1 MSFSSRGKQV
11 SSFFNKRSSVKARF
25 ELPDRLKGGR
35 IEKYT
40 NYWKGVMTDYSVAMK
55 ELGQSCR
62 EKPMKTAMVGTTIL
76 SAWYANRHNPDEES
90 FRNMM
95 AEINNEITLVPE
107 LTRNK
112 QSTKHQLDI
121 VRAHNAGL
129 LRHWNL
135 GLFSILWKDNYS
147 TDFSHFK
154 SKCKYLT
161 VGYTD
166 ILFHERERIV
176 DIGFL
181 DCWWYTKKAMLD
193 HDICPEEWN
202 ENGTPRNSHEQLKPM
217 W

>member
-1 MSFSSRGKQV
+1 
-11 SSFFNKRSSVKARF
+11 
-25 ELPDRLKGGR
+25 
-35 IEKYT
+35 
-40 NYWKGVMTDYSVAMK
+40 
-55 ELGQSCR
+55 
-62 EKPMKTAMVGTTIL
+62 
-76 SAWYANRHNPDEES
+76 
-90 FRNMM
+90 
-95 AEINNEITLVPE
+95 
-107 LTRNK
+107 
-112 QSTKHQLDI
+112 
-121 VRAHNAGL
+121 
-129 LRHWNL
+129 
-135 GLFSILWKDNYS
+135 LFSILWKDNYS

-166 ILFHERERIV
+166 ILFHGKHSAIKKSKLHVTTLYSEFLFLSDSLLIILFLSERERIV